1 MKKSRKK
8 TILTCLDC
16 GLSIKGGAHLSRH
29 VKQIHN
35 YTSYDEYKI
44 KYELLKTKD
53 ELKTEG
59 AVSCKLCNM
68 IAHDLTS
75 HIFRTHKMSPSEYKK
90 NHGDLR
96 SEQYISASRERI
108 LGDKNPGYNHGGK
121 FSPFSDKF
129 IHADKID
136 KRKIIEKV
144 SKSNKNNGNNSTTI
158 KYWTSRGYSESEARD
173 KLSERQAT
181 FTLEK
186 CIEKYGEE
194 KGRERWLSRQEKW
207 MVSIK
212 KSRKNGFSKISQT
225 LFWEI
230 YENLNEDKDS
240 IYFAELGKD
249 KLLDESGINN
259 EYRLKLPQKVLWP
272 DFINVKTNKIIEFD
286 GTYWHGKKMIQT
298 PNKMRDDER
307 DAVLIKNNYIVMHVK
322 EHDYR
327 TNKDQVIKECLEFL
341 NG

>member
-16 GLSIKGGAHLSRH
+16 GLVIKGGAHLSRH

-44 KYELLKTKD
+44 KYELLKTKE

-75 HIFRTHKMSPSEYKK
+75 HIFRTHKLSPTEYKK
-90 NHGDLR
+90 MYGDIR
-96 SEQYISASRERI
+96 SKKYNINQSERV
-108 LGDKNPGYNHGGK
+108 LGDKNPAYNHGGK
-121 FSPFSDKF
+121 YSPFSDKF
-129 IHADKID
+129 IYADKID
-136 KRKIIEKV
+136 KNKISKKV
-144 SKSNKNNGNNSTTI
+144 SESNKNNGNNSTTI
-158 KYWTSRGYSESEARD
+158 SYWTKLGYSELDA
-173 KLSERQAT
+173 KKKISERQKT

-194 KGRERWLSRQEKW
+194 KGRERWLNRQEKW
-207 MVSIK
+207 MISFK

-230 YENLNEDKDS
+230 YDNLNTDKNY
-240 IYFAELGKD
+240 IYFAELGED
-249 KLLDESGINN
+249 KLLDDSGHNN
-259 EYRLKLPQKVLWP
+259 EYKLKLPQRVLWP
-272 DFINVKTNKIIEFD
+272 DFINIKTNRIIEFD
-286 GTYWHGKKMIQT
+286 GTYWHGEKMIQT
-298 PNKMRDDER
+298 PNKLRDDER
-307 DAVLIKNNYIVMHVK
+307 DAILIQNNYKIMHVK

-327 TNKDQVIKECLEFL
+327 VNKNKVIKECLEFL